1 MQARQRV
8 SRAADGSVR
17 VEDYAKPRV
26 TTNSSFGGV
35 DAVNAGVADVE
46 RVVALPHIQALA
58 KALAIAD
65 TAGGARGENRDEPR
79 ARAVP
84 YVADAES

>member
-1 MQARQRV
+1 MQARQQV
-8 SRAADGSVR
+8 SRATDGAVQ
-17 VEDYAKPRV
+17 VKDYAKPRV

-35 DAVNAGVADVE
+35 DGVNAGVADAE

-65 TAGGARGENRDEPR
+65 TAGGENRDKPR
-79 ARAVP
+79 
-84 YVADAES
+84 